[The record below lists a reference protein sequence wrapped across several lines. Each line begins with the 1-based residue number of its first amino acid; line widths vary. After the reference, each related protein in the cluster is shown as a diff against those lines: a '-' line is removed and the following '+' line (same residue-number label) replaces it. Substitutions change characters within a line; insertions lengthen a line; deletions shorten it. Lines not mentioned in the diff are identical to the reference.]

1 MPADSTKHSPTAPE
15 VWRAIT
21 PAAALL
27 PGKPMRAELD
37 GMAIVL
43 YRKTDGQPVAL
54 DDRCP
59 HRWAPLSDGRIQG
72 DHIICPLHGFA
83 FCPRGHLVNASGKPS
98 HPGVDA
104 VRAYSAREQDGH
116 IWLSLGNS

>member
-1 MPADSTKHSPTAPE
+1 MPPDSTKHRPTTPE
-15 VWRAIT
+15 VWRAVT

-27 PGKPMRAELD
+27 PGKPMRVELD

-43 YRKTDGQPVAL
+43 YRQADGQPVAL

-83 FCPRGHLVNASGKPS
+83 FCPSGQLADTGGKPPQPGVGTARAYPAREHDGQIWL
-98 HPGVDA
+98 HPG
-104 VRAYSAREQDGH
+104 
-116 IWLSLGNS
+116 NC